1 MAQHFFDMRIG
12 KPGNWPSMLK
22 GEVASYN
29 EAQSI
34 GNFTSEGFQI
44 SSISNS
50 HKTLLCGITPAANV
64 DIVHRVSYSTRTA
77 NTDFTNTGM
86 AAVAARASGVS
97 ASGRPSN
104 CYYATL
110 NATTSASSN
119 GDALILYKIV
129 SGTQTVIHATQNV
142 ISDLP
147 SLMEAKQTDVYIR
160 LNCNGTNIRAKAW
173 KVSDAEPASWQREA
187 VDSDLASGDA
197 GVIYHGYGL
206 EMVSKFVSVGTG
218 SDNAPFSYP
227 GGNRIVTGTLLKPD
241 NSPADG
247 YLVRCYHR
255 ETGCLLGETLAN
267 LSGAFTFSLPIPIT
281 EKVYC
286 VGVDQL
292 GNSWNAPIK
301 DLIQPVSP

>member
-1 MAQHFFDMRIG
+1 MAQFFYDMRIG

-22 GEVASYN
+22 GEVANYN

-50 HKTLLCGITPAANV
+50 HKTLLCGIAPVA
-64 DIVHRVSYSTRTA
+64 DIDIIHRVSYSTRVA
-77 NTDFTNTGM
+77 NSSFTNTGM
-86 AAVAARASGVS
+86 AAVVARASGVPL
-97 ASGRPSN
+97 SGRPSN

-110 NATTSASSN
+110 NGSDSVSSN
-119 GDALILYKIV
+119 GNALILQKIV
-129 SGTQTVIHATQNV
+129 GGTQTALIPSQAV
-142 ISDLP
+142 ISNLP
-147 SLMEAKQTDVYIR
+147 SLTEAKQIDVYIR

-173 KVSDAEPASWQREA
+173 KVGDAEPASWQREA

-197 GVIYHGYGL
+197 GVIYHGYNL

-227 GGNRIVTGTLLKPD
+227 GGNRIIAGTLLKPD
-241 NSPADG
+241 SSPAEG

-255 ETGCLLGETLAN
+255 ETGALLGETLAN
-267 LSGAFTFSLPIPIT
+267 SIGAFTFSFPIST
-281 EKVYC
+281 DEKVYC

-292 GNSWNAPIK
+292 GNTWNAPIK
-301 DLIQPVSP
+301 DLISPVTP